1 MMMSD
6 GRSNHWIHYSFQSFP
21 LVWRRNQP
29 WWISRLENCPILKQP
44 PPWKEHDAM
53 IESQNVIIDTTL
65 NYFTKMWK
73 LLWPICDDKTAFIF
87 FLGLRTKIYNWK
99 NKEVEVVHFKNNQ
112 VILPLTMYA
121 LPLTQ
126 RSESWKVIRFV
137 TQRTSDS
144 YCCTNGNCVLSI
156 HWHAYLKVKY
166 ELFCEKN
173 VLEIRSIYWNC
184 ELITNWEFDIN
195 LNDS

>member
-1 MMMSD
+1 M
-6 GRSNHWIHYSFQSFP
+6 
-21 LVWRRNQP
+21 
-29 WWISRLENCPILKQP
+29 
-44 PPWKEHDAM
+44 
-53 IESQNVIIDTTL
+53 
-65 NYFTKMWK
+65 
-73 LLWPICDDKTAFIF
+73 
-87 FLGLRTKIYNWK
+87 
-99 NKEVEVVHFKNNQ
+99 VHFKNNQ

-121 LPLTQ
+121 LLLTQ

-184 ELITNWEFDIN
+184 ELITNWEFDIY
-195 LNDS
+195 LNDSYILSHSELDVQSVSIQIRRGFFCQKLFGRMLLIPSNIYIGNFGPKIGNIKLVRFGISQMGAAIPFCLQLKAFYRCNKKSVSRKYFE